1 MKLPTIQER
10 EERYIRRVLAL
21 MGGSVGMTAKVLG
34 IGRATL
40 YRRLLEMGFNLAET
54 QQKKLSDRRLQ
65 KRLEYLGRPA
75 RTM

>member
-21 MGGSVGMTAKVLG
+21 MGGSVGMT
-34 IGRATL
+34 
-40 YRRLLEMGFNLAET
+40 ET